1 MPRVITETHFVIS
14 SDLLHDNAIIQKIF
28 DDLIFPYIK
37 EHAPGVTVVHVRSDG
52 YNVRSSLCRCV
63 RAAMRLD

>member
-1 MPRVITETHFVIS
+1 MPRVITETHLVIS
-14 SDLLHDNAIIQKIF
+14 SDLLHDNAIVQKSF

-52 YNVRSSLCRCV
+52 VQGVLV
-63 RAAMRLD
+63 TLQMGP